1 MSTFTIF
8 VMEVKAAEF
17 ARMAGVSRMAIS
29 GKIKNGTLIL
39 NSGGKLDTDNPLNR
53 AYLDKHRE
61 KQKAALQ
68 AKELERTLNQ
78 ATEEIQ
84 NSPATALPLPER
96 NTKEDLKQ
104 VPAQNKA
111 ASMLNMTIGD
121 LIKHY
126 GDVKGIGDY
135 AKILRD
141 LTAADEREQK
151 TQERRMLQIPKDFVV
166 ARLFSFVD
174 QLMNKLLD
182 VPEAVSDQVIALALS
197 SDDGTR
203 RQEVINVLSDN
214 LTRCIAGCK
223 EHIISELNGLKGKYD
238 KTEDESAAVIADLND
253 KLDLLQG
260 STKCNF
266 GKNSNWQKRK
276 KTIKPFITVLIL
288 LWVAQRLRRFVRKHT
303 DTAELC
309 TQIKKVWKWLLSNGE
324 KLFYT
329 SALLII
335 QTEVLQA

>member
-84 NSPATALPLPER
+84 SGPATALPLPEQ
-96 NTKEDLKQ
+96 NKKELEQ
-104 VPAQNKA
+104 SQTQNKA

-197 SDDGTR
+197 SDEGTR

-223 EHIISELNGLKGKYD
+223 EHIVSELNGLKGKYD
-238 KTEDESAAVIADLND
+238 KTEDDSTTVITDLND
-253 KLDLLQG
+253 KLDLLQQQG
-260 STKCNF
+260 
-266 GKNSNWQKRK
+266 GK
-276 KTIKPFITVLIL
+276 
-288 LWVAQRLRRFVRKHT
+288 
-303 DTAELC
+303 
-309 TQIKKVWKWLLSNGE
+309 
-324 KLFYT
+324 
-329 SALLII
+329 
-335 QTEVLQA
+335 

>member
-1 MSTFTIF
+1 
-8 VMEVKAAEF
+8 MEVKAAEF

-68 AKELERTLNQ
+68 AKELERTFSQ
-78 ATEEIQ
+78 AAEEIEKQ
-84 NSPATALPLPER
+84 PSSTTLSLPER

-104 VPAQNKA
+104 VSAQNKA

-197 SDDGTR
+197 SDEGAR

-238 KTEDESAAVIADLND
+238 KTEDDSATVIADLND

-260 STKCNF
+260 
-266 GKNSNWQKRK
+266 GK
-276 KTIKPFITVLIL
+276 
-288 LWVAQRLRRFVRKHT
+288 
-303 DTAELC
+303 E
-309 TQIKKVWKWLLSNGE
+309 
-324 KLFYT
+324 
-329 SALLII
+329 
-335 QTEVLQA
+335 

>member
-53 AYLDKHRE
+53 AYLEKHRE

-68 AKELERTLNQ
+68 AKELERTFNQ
-78 ATEEIQ
+78 AAEEIKKQ
-84 NSPATALPLPER
+84 PSATAFPLPEQK
-96 NTKEDLKQ
+96 NKQ
-104 VPAQNKA
+104 LEQNQTQNKA
-111 ASMLNMTIGD
+111 ATMLNMTIGE

-126 GDVKGIGDY
+126 GDIKGIGDY

-197 SDDGTR
+197 SDEGTR

-223 EHIISELNGLKGKYD
+223 EHIISELNSLKGKYD

-253 KLDLLQG
+253 KLELLQQQE
-260 STKCNF
+260 
-266 GKNSNWQKRK
+266 GK
-276 KTIKPFITVLIL
+276 
-288 LWVAQRLRRFVRKHT
+288 
-303 DTAELC
+303 
-309 TQIKKVWKWLLSNGE
+309 
-324 KLFYT
+324 
-329 SALLII
+329 
-335 QTEVLQA
+335 

>member
-8 VMEVKAAEF
+8 IMEVKAAEF

-84 NSPATALPLPER
+84 NSPTTALPLPER

-197 SDDGTR
+197 SDEGTR

-253 KLDLLQG
+253 KLELLQQQG
-260 STKCNF
+260 
-266 GKNSNWQKRK
+266 GK
-276 KTIKPFITVLIL
+276 
-288 LWVAQRLRRFVRKHT
+288 
-303 DTAELC
+303 
-309 TQIKKVWKWLLSNGE
+309 
-324 KLFYT
+324 
-329 SALLII
+329 
-335 QTEVLQA
+335 

>member
-1 MSTFTIF
+1 MFCARFTKSLHWYSELYCQHLQF
-8 VMEVKAAEF
+8 SVMEVKAAEF

-53 AYLDKHRE
+53 AYLEKHRE

-84 NSPATALPLPER
+84 NSPTTALPLPKR

-104 VPAQNKA
+104 MPAQNKA

-166 ARLFSFVD
+166 ARLFSFID

-182 VPEAVSDQVIALALS
+182 VPEAVSDQIIALALS
-197 SDDGTR
+197 SDEGTR

-223 EHIISELNGLKGKYD
+223 EHIISELNALKGKYD
-238 KTEDESAAVIADLND
+238 KTEDDSATVIADLND

-260 STKCNF
+260 D
-266 GKNSNWQKRK
+266 KNR
-276 KTIKPFITVLIL
+276 
-288 LWVAQRLRRFVRKHT
+288 
-303 DTAELC
+303 
-309 TQIKKVWKWLLSNGE
+309 
-324 KLFYT
+324 
-329 SALLII
+329 
-335 QTEVLQA
+335 

>member
-17 ARMAGVSRMAIS
+17 ARMSGVSRMAIS

-84 NSPATALPLPER
+84 NSPATTFPLPEQK
-96 NTKEDLKQ
+96 NKQ
-104 VPAQNKA
+104 LEQNQTQNKA
-111 ASMLNMTIGD
+111 ATILNMTIGD

-126 GDVKGIGDY
+126 GDVKGIGNY

-197 SDDGTR
+197 SDEGTR

-253 KLDLLQG
+253 KLELLQQQG
-260 STKCNF
+260 
-266 GKNSNWQKRK
+266 GK
-276 KTIKPFITVLIL
+276 
-288 LWVAQRLRRFVRKHT
+288 
-303 DTAELC
+303 
-309 TQIKKVWKWLLSNGE
+309 
-324 KLFYT
+324 
-329 SALLII
+329 
-335 QTEVLQA
+335 

>member
-1 MSTFTIF
+1 
-8 VMEVKAAEF
+8 MEVKAAEF

-53 AYLDKHRE
+53 AYLDKHKE

-68 AKELERTLNQ
+68 AKELERTFNQ
-78 ATEEIQ
+78 AAEEIEKQ
-84 NSPATALPLPER
+84 PSATTFPLPEQSQ
-96 NTKEDLKQ
+96 T
-104 VPAQNKA
+104 QNKA
-111 ASMLNMTIGD
+111 AAMLNMTIGE

-151 TQERRMLQIPKDFVV
+151 TQERRMLQVSKDFVV

-197 SDDGTR
+197 SDEGTR

-238 KTEDESAAVIADLND
+238 KTEDDSATVIADLND
-253 KLDLLQG
+253 KLDSLQG
-260 STKCNF
+260 N
-266 GKNSNWQKRK
+266 
-276 KTIKPFITVLIL
+276 
-288 LWVAQRLRRFVRKHT
+288 
-303 DTAELC
+303 
-309 TQIKKVWKWLLSNGE
+309 
-324 KLFYT
+324 
-329 SALLII
+329 
-335 QTEVLQA
+335 

>member
-1 MSTFTIF
+1 MFCARFTKSLHWYSELYCQHLQF
-8 VMEVKAAEF
+8 SVMEVKAAEF

-53 AYLDKHRE
+53 AYLEKHRE

-68 AKELERTLNQ
+68 AKELERTFNQ
-78 ATEEIQ
+78 AAEEIEKQ
-84 NSPATALPLPER
+84 PSATAFSLLEQK
-96 NTKEDLKQ
+96 NKQ
-104 VPAQNKA
+104 LEQNQTQNKA
-111 ASMLNMTIGD
+111 ATMLNMTIGD

-166 ARLFSFVD
+166 ARLFSFID

-182 VPEAVSDQVIALALS
+182 VPEAVSDQIIALALS
-197 SDDGTR
+197 SDEGRR

-223 EHIISELNGLKGKYD
+223 EHIISELNALKGKYD
-238 KTEDESAAVIADLND
+238 KTEDDSATVIADLND
-253 KLDLLQG
+253 KLDLLQDD
-260 STKCNF
+260 
-266 GKNSNWQKRK
+266 KNR
-276 KTIKPFITVLIL
+276 
-288 LWVAQRLRRFVRKHT
+288 
-303 DTAELC
+303 
-309 TQIKKVWKWLLSNGE
+309 
-324 KLFYT
+324 
-329 SALLII
+329 
-335 QTEVLQA
+335 

>member
-1 MSTFTIF
+1 MSRFTIF

-68 AKELERTLNQ
+68 AKELERTLNL
-78 ATEEIQ
+78 ATKEIQ

-96 NTKEDLKQ
+96 NTKEELKQ

-197 SDDGTR
+197 SDEGTR

-238 KTEDESAAVIADLND
+238 KTEDDSATVIADLND
-253 KLDLLQG
+253 KLELLQQQG
-260 STKCNF
+260 
-266 GKNSNWQKRK
+266 GK
-276 KTIKPFITVLIL
+276 
-288 LWVAQRLRRFVRKHT
+288 
-303 DTAELC
+303 
-309 TQIKKVWKWLLSNGE
+309 
-324 KLFYT
+324 
-329 SALLII
+329 
-335 QTEVLQA
+335 

>member
-78 ATEEIQ
+78 
-84 NSPATALPLPER
+84 ATALPLPER

-166 ARLFSFVD
+166 ARLFSFID

-197 SDDGTR
+197 SDEGTR

-223 EHIISELNGLKGKYD
+223 ERIISELNGLKSKYD

-253 KLDLLQG
+253 KLELLQQQG
-260 STKCNF
+260 
-266 GKNSNWQKRK
+266 GK
-276 KTIKPFITVLIL
+276 
-288 LWVAQRLRRFVRKHT
+288 
-303 DTAELC
+303 
-309 TQIKKVWKWLLSNGE
+309 
-324 KLFYT
+324 
-329 SALLII
+329 
-335 QTEVLQA
+335 

>member
-1 MSTFTIF
+1 MTANEKKINQKVLGTPRTRMQLFGGESFLSFVCPVWWWVYKKLTRYSEPYCQHLQFS

-53 AYLDKHRE
+53 AYLDKHKE

-68 AKELERTLNQ
+68 AKEIERTLSQ
-78 ATEEIQ
+78 AAEEIE
-84 NSPATALPLPER
+84 NGHTATALPLPER
-96 NTKEDLKQ
+96 NGEELKPGQ
-104 VPAQNKA
+104 AQNKA
-111 ASMLNMTIGD
+111 ASMLNMTIGE

-126 GDVKGIGDY
+126 GDIKGIGDY

-151 TQERRMLQIPKDFVV
+151 TQERRMLQVPKDFVV
-166 ARLFSFVD
+166 ARLFSFID

-182 VPEAVSDQVIALALS
+182 VPEAVSDQVVAIVLS
-197 SDDGTR
+197 SDEGTR
-203 RQEVINVLSDN
+203 RQEVINILSDN

-223 EHIISELNGLKGKYD
+223 EHIISELNSLKGKYD

-253 KLDLLQG
+253 KLDLLQQE
-260 STKCNF
+260 
-266 GKNSNWQKRK
+266 GK
-276 KTIKPFITVLIL
+276 
-288 LWVAQRLRRFVRKHT
+288 
-303 DTAELC
+303 
-309 TQIKKVWKWLLSNGE
+309 
-324 KLFYT
+324 
-329 SALLII
+329 
-335 QTEVLQA
+335 

>member
-1 MSTFTIF
+1 
-8 VMEVKAAEF
+8 
-17 ARMAGVSRMAIS
+17 MAIS

-68 AKELERTLNQ
+68 AKEIEQTLSQ
-78 ATEEIQ
+78 ATEQIQ
-84 NSPATALPLPER
+84 SRPATALPLPER
-96 NTKEDLKQ
+96 SENNNAIQKRTQ
-104 VPAQNKA
+104 SSPA
-111 ASMLNMTIGD
+111 SLLNMTIGE
-121 LIKHY
+121 LIKNY
-126 GDVKGIGDY
+126 GDIKGIGEY

-151 TQERRMLQIPKDFVV
+151 TQERRMLQVPKDFVV

-197 SDDGTR
+197 ADEGSK

-223 EHIISELNGLKGKYD
+223 EHIIAELNGLKGKYD
-238 KTEDESAAVIADLND
+238 KTEDDSAAAIADISD
-253 KLDLLQG
+253 KLDSLQG
-260 STKCNF
+260 G
-266 GKNSNWQKRK
+266 GK
-276 KTIKPFITVLIL
+276 
-288 LWVAQRLRRFVRKHT
+288 
-303 DTAELC
+303 
-309 TQIKKVWKWLLSNGE
+309 
-324 KLFYT
+324 
-329 SALLII
+329 
-335 QTEVLQA
+335 